1 MFRNLLEKLFSKP
14 VVRTPAEPAPTLIAP
29 PVVVQPIV
37 VDTIVE
43 PVVVAGLQDP
53 AAFYDYIRKEKLYGP
68 TISQSELEGTQ
79 EILLDCA
86 KAGWPIAY
94 VAYALATAYHETAG
108 TMQPIKEYGGAAYF
122 NKRYGVEGDNP
133 ERARKMGNTNPGDG
147 AKYCGR
153 GYVQL
158 TWKNN
163 YARAEMELGVPLLS
177 NPDLAMYPDIA
188 SDIMIRGMSEGWFTG
203 KKLSTYLPSTR
214 LASISE
220 FNEARRIINGLDKSQ
235 MIAEYAISFQLALLA
250 GEWV

>member
-1 MFRNLLEKLFSKP
+1 MFLKKLFKKP
-14 VVRTPAEPAPTLIAP
+14 LPAEPTTVVVP
-29 PVVVQPIV
+29 PVVVKPVI
-37 VDTIVE
+37 TETSLE
-43 PVVVAGLQDP
+43 PVIVAGLKNP
-53 AAFYDYIRKEKLYGP
+53 AKFYDYIRLEKLYGP
-68 TISQSELEGTQ
+68 TISTSELEGTQ

-86 KAGWPIAY
+86 KARWPIAY
-94 VAYALATAYHETAG
+94 AAYALATAYHETAG
-108 TMQPIKEYGGAAYF
+108 TMKPIKEYGGAAYF

-133 ERARKMGNTNPGDG
+133 ERARKMGNTKRGDG

-158 TWKNN
+158 TWANN

-177 NPDLAMYPDIA
+177 NPDLAMDPDIA

-220 FNEARRIINGLDKSQ
+220 FNEARRVINGLDKSQ